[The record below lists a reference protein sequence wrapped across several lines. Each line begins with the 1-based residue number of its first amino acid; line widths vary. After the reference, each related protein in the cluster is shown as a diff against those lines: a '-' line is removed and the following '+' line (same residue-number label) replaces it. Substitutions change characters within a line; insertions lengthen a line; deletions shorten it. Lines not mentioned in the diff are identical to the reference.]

1 MSFLNHYKTLDTS
14 DLAMIAS
21 KKGYD
26 VYEDEDDEEDEEEDD
41 DGDDDNEDGKDDES
55 EREVKYSREQLIEM
69 ISDTDKKAEEL
80 ATHYAKLSGDSLA
93 LCHGRADVRILQL
106 DYNRTLFIDK
116 DPSVLGDIIDDIH
129 NVSFGNQMF
138 DNILSIHGYAD
149 VDKLFPKLIVHLNQR
164 GYLFITRLGD
174 SNDRITTLEHLG
186 MKYLGNFV
194 TEVYRVPGIRIY
206 TFLTFQ
212 KT

>member
-1 MSFLNHYKTLDTS
+1 MSFLDHYKTLDTS

-26 VYEDEDDEEDEEEDD
+26 VYEDDGDDEDD
-41 DGDDDNEDGKDDES
+41 DENEDSEDDES
-55 EREVKYSREQLIEM
+55 EREVKYSHEQLIEM
-69 ISDTDKKAEEL
+69 ISDIDKESEKL
-80 ATHYAKLSGDSLA
+80 ATYYAKLSGDSLA

-116 DPSVLGDIIDDIH
+116 DPAVLGDIIDDIH
-129 NVSFGNQMF
+129 NVNFGDRTF
-138 DNILSIHGYAD
+138 DNILSVHGYAD
-149 VDKLFPKLIVHLNQR
+149 VDKLFPKLIVHLNPR

-174 SNDRITTLEHLG
+174 SDERITTLEHLG

-194 TEVYRVPGIRIY
+194 TEVYRVPGISIY

-212 KT
+212 KI